1 MEGLDGR
8 LILLYTL
15 NFLILFAFLR
25 WILYKPVRKFLSER
39 EARFSTRVEDVELRE
54 REAEQAKEKY
64 DALMQQVQAESDSV
78 LRDARAQANRRAEQI
93 LADAEKQ
100 ANDFMVHAR
109 KEIADEQRL
118 ARQQLREELV
128 DLAADMAS
136 RILERE
142 VTAEDHKRIVERFIS
157 RERVG

>member
-1 MEGLDGR
+1 MEGLDFR
-8 LILLYTL
+8 LIGLYTA
-15 NFLILFAFLR
+15 NFIILFIFLR

-54 REAEQAKEKY
+54 R
-64 DALMQQVQAESDSV
+64 DALLEQVHAESDGI

-100 ANDFMVHAR
+100 ANEYMVRAR
-109 KEIADEQRL
+109 KEIADETRL